1 MANNEKRDSQSDA
14 ERLVTAD
21 DVRRTVSP
29 QRLQYHLNVVDEIN
43 RGHYVL
49 MDNGTVCRVSEDND
63 DHAAPAILP
72 TPDVEPVI
80 AALMQHEFARPV
92 ASDMRAR
99 FNGTPVSV
107 FPVVMTTR
115 GMQAIAGLLAKL
127 YR

>member
-1 MANNEKRDSQSDA
+1 MSKENSDSQSDV

-29 QRLQYHLNVVDEIN
+29 QRLQYHLDVVDEIN

-63 DHAAPAILP
+63 VHTAPDIRAV
-72 TPDVEPVI
+72 PDVEPFI
-80 AALMQHEFARPV
+80 AALMRHELAQPV
-92 ASDMRAR
+92 ASDMPAR
-99 FNGTPVSV
+99 FNGAPVSV